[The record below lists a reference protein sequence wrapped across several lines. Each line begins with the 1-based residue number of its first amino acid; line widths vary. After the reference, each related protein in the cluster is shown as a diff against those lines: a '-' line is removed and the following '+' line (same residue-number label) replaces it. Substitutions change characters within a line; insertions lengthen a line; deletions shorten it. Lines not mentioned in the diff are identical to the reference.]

1 MKGSTLPGTVQ
12 MRVITDKEN
21 AESISKKLK
30 NFLNSNGMNVIDLT
44 TDFPDK
50 FDPDRVKFFVVAVP
64 GGEAVKGHQ
73 IASSSEG

>member
-12 MRVITDKEN
+12 MRVITDKES
-21 AESISKKLK
+21 AESLSKKLK

-50 FDPDRVKFFVVAVP
+50 YDPDRVKFFVVAVP
-64 GGEAVKGHQ
+64 CGSAIEGHRVVG
-73 IASSSEG
+73 SSEG